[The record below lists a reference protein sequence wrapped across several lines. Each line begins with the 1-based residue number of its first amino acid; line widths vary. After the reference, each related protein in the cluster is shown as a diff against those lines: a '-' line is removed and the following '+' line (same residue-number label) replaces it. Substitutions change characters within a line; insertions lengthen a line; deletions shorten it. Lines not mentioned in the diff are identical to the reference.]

1 MVSIQSEV
9 EKSLS
14 VLKKG
19 GTLLYPTDTVWGLGC
34 DATNREAVKKIYHI
48 KQREE
53 SKSMIIL
60 VSSLTMLKKYVPVIP
75 EQLMTVLSE
84 TGRPTTIIYKNP
96 SGLADNVV
104 AQDQTIGIRL
114 IDHPFCTALIEAF
127 GKPIVSTSANVS
139 GEQSPSCF
147 ADIPVSLLNK
157 ADYVVNLHRDKKEH
171 RASAIIR
178 WNENGELEYLRK

>member
-1 MVSIQSEV
+1 MVSIHSEV
-9 EKSLS
+9 EKALAII
-14 VLKKG
+14 KKG
-19 GTLLYPTDTVWGLGC
+19 GTLIYPTDTVWGLGC
-34 DATNREAVKKIYHI
+34 DATNQEAVKKIYNI

-53 SKSMIIL
+53 SKSTDHPCVVL
-60 VSSLTMLKKYVPVIP
+60 CYVKKYIPVLP

-84 TGRPTTIIYKNP
+84 MDRPTTVIYKNP
-96 SGLADNVV
+96 MGLADNVV
-104 AQDQTIGIRL
+104 AQDQTVGIRL
-114 IDHPFCTALIEAF
+114 ISEPFCSALIEAF

-139 GEQSPSCF
+139 GEQSPACF

-178 WNENGELEYLRK
+178 WNEKGDLEYLRK